1 METIILPNPRKKTE
15 IVTDMI
21 LKSKEVKGKVRHQ
34 TAKLIAFL
42 AGLELQDNLLENQS
56 STVILT
62 AL

>member
-1 METIILPNPRKKTE
+1 MPNPRKKTE

-42 AGLELQDNLLENQS
+42 AGLELQDNLLD
-56 STVILT
+56 
-62 AL
+62 